1 MKNDIVINGR
11 KATLGKPETFN
22 PENSD
27 HSNSNLY
34 ELTPGD
40 AYIHSILVWNH
51 LNMKNRSFLCQLA
64 GLFHDTGKAY
74 CSRQEN
80 GRIISYG
87 HEKKST
93 EIVERWMKEYKF
105 SNDDIEY
112 VVGIVANHMKFH
124 QRGMSNATLRKL
136 MVKPF
141 FDDLIIH
148 IEADVACGS
157 KNFDVIDEY
166 KSRIEKLKENQLPD
180 KLFTGKDLIQL
191 GMKPSEKFGLIIK
204 EMFDAQLNGE
214 FNSKEEAVDYF
225 LANGKK
231 NGIELFEMKEKING

>member
-1 MKNDIVINGR
+1 MKNEVIINGR

-27 HSNSNLY
+27 HTNSNLY
-34 ELTPGD
+34 ELTLGD
-40 AYIHSILVWNH
+40 AYFHSILVWNH

-74 CSRQEN
+74 CSRMEN

-93 EIVERWMKEYKF
+93 EIVEKWMKEYKF
-105 SNDDIEY
+105 SNSDIEY

-124 QRGMSNATLRKL
+124 QAGMSNATLRKL

-141 FDDLIIH
+141 FNDLIIH

-180 KLFTGKDLIQL
+180 KLFTGNDLIKL
-191 GMKPSEKFGLIIK
+191 GMKPNEEFGKILK

-214 FNSKEEAVDYF
+214 FSDKEEAKLYF
-225 LANGKK
+225 SNKYKGENKR
-231 NGIELFEMKEKING
+231 